1 MKKLMAVLAAIT
13 VVAMSS
19 FASGQNQSGSGSQA
33 GSTSTTA
40 KKQYKIGAA
49 VYGLKAEY
57 MRLWTTAL
65 ERHPDVQS
73 GLVKITVFDGN
84 YDASVQQG
92 QFENMVTQGFDA
104 ILFVPID
111 IEAGAAA
118 VETAAKAGIPVIG
131 SNTRVNSDKLTS
143 YIGSDDVKSGGMEAE
158 AVIKGMGGKGNLVI
172 IEGPIGQSAQIERRK
187 GNLETLKK
195 YPDVKVLEMKTANWS
210 RAEALSLMEN
220 WLNAYPGQI
229 KGVIGQNDEMA
240 LGAIQAIKQAGLNV
254 KDFSIAGID
263 GVTDAML
270 AVKAGEMVSI
280 LQDATGQAQG
290 ALDLAL
296 RAVIG
301 ESYKPKAECWKTM
314 DWGTT
319 MQKNY
324 NVPWVPITLDNV
336 DKLLTE
342 RKALTTR

>member
-1 MKKLMAVLAAIT
+1 MKKLMS
-13 VVAMSS
+13 VVALLALATT
-19 FASGQNQSGSGSQA
+19 FAAAA
-33 GSTSTTA
+33 GSTEGA

-49 VYGLKAEY
+49 VYGLKGEY

-65 ERHPDVQS
+65 ERHPAVVS
-73 GLVKITVFDGN
+73 GQVKITVFDGN
-84 YDASVQQG
+84 YDASVQQS

-131 SNTRVNSDKLTS
+131 SNTRVNNPKLTS
-143 YIGSDDVKSGGMEAE
+143 YIGSDDVLSGKMEAE
-158 AVIKGMGGKGNLVI
+158 AVAKAMGGVGSLVI

-187 GNLETLKK
+187 GNLEALKN
-195 YPDVKVLEMKTANWS
+195 YPDIKILEMKTANWS

-229 KGVIGQNDEMA
+229 KGIIGQNDEMA
-240 LGAIQAIKQAGLNV
+240 LGAIQAVKQAGLSV
-254 KDFSIAGID
+254 KDFPTAGID

-296 RAVIG
+296 RKLIG
-301 ESYKPKAECWKTM
+301 EGYKPQAECWKSM
-314 DWGTT
+314 DWGTSL
-319 MQKNY
+319 KPVY

-336 DKLLTE
+336 DKLLAE